1 MMLQIISGLPGK
13 AEIKNT
19 VVTVNRLEVN

>member
-1 MMLQIISGLPGK
+1 MMLQIISDLPGK

-19 VVTVNRLEVN
+19 VVTVNRLEIN